1 MRDSQSGALFVVV
14 LGTLMVAID
23 TTVVILALPTITY
36 ELHADLS
43 YSLWVLMGYLLI
55 TAILATQL
63 GRVGDILG
71 RKNIY
76 NLGFAIFT
84 AGSMLCGLSLSI
96 QQLVI
101 FRIIQALGGAMI
113 VANSGAIIADNFPR
127 NVRGRAFG
135 YTTLGWNS
143 GATAGVVL
151 GGVITSLA
159 GWRYIFFI
167 NLPIGIAAVLLGHIW
182 IRPSPRVRTK
192 LDIPGLILISA
203 ILLSVT
209 LGSSEIASKGL
220 DSGSI
225 GLLFASGILLIPFVV
240 IESRRDNA
248 VVDISAFKSRILAY
262 SLFSS
267 FLQSIG
273 YLSVMFMVTM
283 YLQGIRGIDPLHTSL
298 LLVPGY
304 VFSSF
309 VAPFTGR
316 LSDRLGSRLLAT
328 TGMLLMLFSVM
339 IYAFI
344 SINSPLWVIIAASLV
359 SGLGGAM
366 FYPANNSAI
375 MANAPATHYGSI
387 SGLART
393 LGNVGTLISYSL
405 TISVSSLSVPRQV
418 AFQVFLGTSDLVG
431 GLASAFMQGIHT
443 ALLVAG
449 GVLAVGAL
457 LSSLRGREFRGLQR
471 EIQSG

>member
-1 MRDSQSGALFVVV
+1 MRGSQSGALFVVV

-36 ELHADLS
+36 ELHSDLS
-43 YSLWVLMGYLLI
+43 YSLWVLIGYLLV

-63 GRVGDILG
+63 GRVGDIFG

-76 NLGFAIFT
+76 NFGFGLFT
-84 AGSMLCGLSLSI
+84 AGSMLCGLSSSI
-96 QQLVI
+96 QQLI
-101 FRIIQALGGAMI
+101 TFRIIQALGGAMI

-127 NVRGRAFG
+127 NARGRAFG

-143 GATAGVVL
+143 GATAGIVL
-151 GGVITSLA
+151 GGVITSLV

-167 NLPIGIAAVLLGHIW
+167 NLPIGVAAVLLGHIW
-182 IRPSPRVRTK
+182 INPSPRIQSK

-203 ILLSVT
+203 ILLSAT
-209 LGSSEIASKGL
+209 LGSSEIASTGL
-220 DSGSI
+220 SPNSAI
-225 GLLFASGILLIPFVV
+225 LLFISTILLIPFVM
-240 IESRRDNA
+240 IESKKDDA
-248 VVDISAFKSRILAY
+248 VIDISAFKSRILAY
-262 SLFSS
+262 SLLSS
-267 FLQSIG
+267 FFQSIG

-283 YLQGIRGIDPLHTSL
+283 YLQGIRAIDPFRTSL

-304 VFSSF
+304 VLSSF

-316 LSDRLGSRLLAT
+316 LSDKLGSRLLAT
-328 TGMLLMLFSVM
+328 TGMSLMLASVM
-339 IYAFI
+339 VYAFI
-344 SINSPLWVIIAASLV
+344 SVKSPLWVVIVASLT
-359 SGLGGAM
+359 SGIGGAM

-375 MANAPATHYGSI
+375 MANAPSTHYGSV

-405 TISVSSLSVPRQV
+405 AISVSSISVPRSV
-418 AFQVFLGTSDLVG
+418 AFRVFLGTSDLVG

-449 GVLAVGAL
+449 GILAIGLL
-457 LSSLRGREFRGLQR
+457 LSAVRGKESRNLREG
-471 EIQSG
+471 ISI